1 MRGAAL
7 PTATGVRQTNNARE
21 VDRRAQA
28 LIQAQR
34 IQDHLPDLYRQLYQS
49 ELCTGEIRQ
58 LIADEK
64 QAIKDLHYEAE
75 NELGQIRARDRNRAR
90 SDRLD
95 RLDRL

>member
-1 MRGAAL
+1 M
-7 PTATGVRQTNNARE
+7 PTATGVRHTNSVIE

-34 IQDHLPDLYRQLYQS
+34 IQEHLPRLYRQLYQS
-49 ELCTGEIRQ
+49 ELRTGEIRQ

-75 NELGQIRARDRNRAR
+75 NELGQIHARDRNRAR
-90 SDRLD
+90 ADRLD

>member
-1 MRGAAL
+1 M
-7 PTATGVRQTNNARE
+7 PTATGVRHNNSVRE
-21 VDRRAQA
+21 VDRRSRA

-49 ELCTGEIRQ
+49 EQCTGEIRQ

-75 NELGQIRARDRNRAR
+75 NELGQIRDRDRRRAR
-90 SDRLD
+90 ADRLD

>member
-1 MRGAAL
+1 M
-7 PTATGVRQTNNARE
+7 PSATGVRHNNSVRE
-21 VDRRAQA
+21 VDRRSKA

-34 IQDHLPDLYRQLYQS
+34 IQDHLPHLYRQLYQS
-49 ELCTGEIRQ
+49 EQRTGEIRQ

-75 NELGQIRARDRNRAR
+75 NELGHIHARDLERERRA
-90 SDRLD
+90 RLD

>member
-1 MRGAAL
+1 V
-7 PTATGVRQTNNARE
+7 PTATGVRHNNSVIE

-34 IQDHLPDLYRQLYQS
+34 IQEHLPHLYRQLYQA
-49 ELCTGEIRQ
+49 EQGAGDLRQ

-75 NELGQIRARDRNRAR
+75 HELGQIHARDRNRAR
-90 SDRLD
+90 RERLD

>member
-1 MRGAAL
+1 M
-7 PTATGVRQTNNARE
+7 PTATGVRHNNSVRE
-21 VDRRAQA
+21 VDRRSRA
-28 LIQAQR
+28 LLQAQR
-34 IQDHLPDLYRQLYQS
+34 IQEHLPHLYHQLYQS
-49 ELCTGEIRQ
+49 EQRTGEIRQ

-75 NELGQIRARDRNRAR
+75 HELGQIRTHYTERAR